1 MKRALLWVALV
12 STAFAFPAAADLKQA
27 MAESNLEKRSALA
40 LENARATLK
49 ETREAYRKG
58 EEQAVTAGIDEIE
71 ESVDL
76 AYTSLTQTGKDP
88 RRNPRWFKKAEIETR
103 DLERRLDAFQQEM
116 SYTDRQQLDK
126 LRAKVQ
132 QVHDDL
138 LMGLME
144 GKRR

>member
-1 MKRALLWVALV
+1 MEHTLVWTVLVLAAAAL
-12 STAFAFPAAADLKQA
+12 PAAADLKLA

-40 LENARATLK
+40 LENAHAALK

-58 EEQAVTAGIDEIE
+58 ENEAVAAGIAEIGQ
-71 ESVDL
+71 SVDL
-76 AYTSLTQTGKDP
+76 AYSSLTETGKDP

-103 DLERRLDAFQQEM
+103 DLGRRLDTFQQEM
-116 SYTDRQQLDK
+116 SYTDRPLLDK
-126 LRAKVQ
+126 VRARVQ

-144 GKRR
+144 GKHK

>member
-1 MKRALLWVALV
+1 MKRELLWAALI
-12 STAFAFPAAADLKQA
+12 SCAFGFPAAADLKQA
-27 MAESNLEKRSALA
+27 MAENNLEKRSALA
-40 LENARATLK
+40 LENAHAALK

-58 EEQAVTAGIDEIE
+58 ENDAVTAGIEEIGQ
-71 ESVDL
+71 SVDL
-76 AYTSLTQTGKDP
+76 AYNSLTQTGKDP

-103 DLERRLDAFQQEM
+103 DLDRRLDAFQQEM
-116 SYTDRQQLDK
+116 SYTDRPQLDK

>member
-1 MKRALLWVALV
+1 MKHALV
-12 STAFAFPAAADLKQA
+12 WTVLVLAAAALPAAADLKLA

-40 LENARATLK
+40 LENAHAALK

-58 EEQAVTAGIDEIE
+58 ENEAVAAGIAEIGQ
-71 ESVDL
+71 SVDL
-76 AYTSLTQTGKDP
+76 AYSSLTETGKDP

-103 DLERRLDAFQQEM
+103 DLGRRLDTFQQEM
-116 SYTDRQQLDK
+116 SYTDRPLLDK
-126 LRAKVQ
+126 VRARVQ

-144 GKRR
+144 GKHK